1 VHWLLWAKF
10 CYNSAFQS
18 SLRTSV
24 FRVVYGHDPP
34 TIPHYTSGTARV
46 PIVDQQLVDCDKFL
60 GEIKDRLE

>member
-1 VHWLLWAKF
+1 
-10 CYNSAFQS
+10 
-18 SLRTSV
+18 V